1 MPEIGVLIAD
11 RRNSFTNKLHLL
23 LDREGYSVGKAR
35 TCREAF
41 DLASQFQPTVALLGR
56 VAPRSNPVDT
66 LTQFITYCPSTSIVW
81 LTPPTDTDHF
91 LQAINLGISG
101 VFSAKTKPEQMLP
114 VVRAAAQGE
123 CVFDPD
129 FLKRSLS
136 QYVSAASPRYLHEVA
151 FTDFERTI
159 LCRMSDG
166 LSDTELAA
174 EAKISCV
181 AIQVH
186 VRHIFC
192 RLNVENR
199 LQAVAWAIRHRLRC

>member
-1 MPEIGVLIAD
+1 MTEIGVLIAD
-11 RRNSFTNKLHLL
+11 RRSSFTNKLHFL
-23 LDREGYSVGKAR
+23 LDREGFSVGKAR

-41 DLASQFQPTVALLGR
+41 DLASQFHPAVALFGS
-56 VAPRSNPVDT
+56 VAPRANPVDT
-66 LTQFITYCPSTSIVW
+66 LTQFINYCPSASVVW
-81 LTPPTDTDHF
+81 LTPPTDTDQF

-136 QYVSAASPRYLHEVA
+136 KYVSAASPRYLHEVS
-151 FTDFERTI
+151 FTDFERAI
-159 LCRMSDG
+159 LCKMSDG
-166 LSDTELAA
+166 LSDTEIAA
-174 EAKISCV
+174 EVKVSHV
-181 AIQVH
+181 AVQVH
-186 VRHIFC
+186 IRHIFC

-199 LQAVAWAIRHRLRC
+199 LQAVAWAIRHRIRC